1 VQTFPSGVP
10 TRVTITTTEFTSGV
24 TVDTANNQLTV
35 SAAGMYVVTGELLW
49 ASNGT
54 GFRLLTLNTAF
65 RGEIAADTHIAVSGF
80 DTLHTI
86 STIVH
91 LSAGDSVYL
100 VGAHTTGSNLGTD
113 PFNGR
118 AAALSVAWVGP

>member
-1 VQTFPSGVP
+1 
-10 TRVTITTTEFTSGV
+10 
-24 TVDTANNQLTV
+24 VDTVNNQLTV

-49 ASNGT
+49 AANGT

-100 VGAHTTGSNLGTD
+100 VGAHTTGSALGTD